1 MAEQLFEWLSQ
12 KMPSGVLKKITP
24 RKALRERDRR
34 EGRGI
39 VEAKKLIYDHPANKA
54 IKYL

>member
-1 MAEQLFEWLSQ
+1 
-12 KMPSGVLKKITP
+12 MPNGVLKMIKL
-24 RKALRERDRR
+24 RNALRGRDRH

-39 VEAKKLIYDHPANKA
+39 VEAKKLIYDQPVNKA